1 MKKAISVAVT
11 TAAVTGAAIFAS
23 LKFGPESG
31 STTFSSTL
39 PILDRQAEEKRLHDA
54 FDKSKISSP
63 SATDFASFCKE
74 GYAAAC
80 VESARA
86 ELVTCQEKKTDEAC
100 KVASTLLMRTCEQG
114 FIQSCD
120 SIFQVNELIPQ
131 REEARGHLERFCD
144 LQVAGSCLTFEMS
157 LRNQLDLDRLATDV
171 DKAKWTKIRNR
182 YISISDEN
190 CDKGHYFSCL
200 SLLDEDA
207 STADPKRIESAEK
220 RLTAICDKA
229 QEQFEKEDC
238 LFFAE
243 YLAMTG
249 RVPEGQRYADA
260 ACATES
266 EVGCLSSARISFSQK
281 GGEQKGL
288 TNLKRSCELGRDTW
302 YAQARGYCD
311 ALESAASEGVS
322 SWAEISRKPANS
334 EAGEERTFAE
344 FMKIQPRQP
353 Y

>member
-1 MKKAISVAVT
+1 MKKPIFVAVLA
-11 TAAVTGAAIFAS
+11 AAVTGAALYAGI
-23 LKFGPESG
+23 KFGPETG
-31 STTFSSTL
+31 STTFASTL

-54 FDKSKISSP
+54 FDRGQITTP
-63 SATDFASFCKE
+63 SATDFAKFCKD

-80 VESARA
+80 VESART

-100 KVASTLLMRTCEQG
+100 SVARTLLMKTCEQG

-120 SIFQVNELIPQ
+120 SIFQVKELIPQ

-157 LRNQLDLDRLATDV
+157 LRNQLDLDRLATNV
-171 DKAKWTKIRNR
+171 DKVKWTKIRNR

-207 STADPKRIESAEK
+207 STADAKRIESAEK
-220 RLTAICDKA
+220 RLAAICDKA
-229 QEQFEKEDC
+229 KEQFEKEDC

-249 RVPEGQRYADA
+249 RIAEGQRYAEA
-260 ACATES
+260 ACATDS

-281 GGEQKGL
+281 GGDKKGL
-288 TNLKRSCELGRDTW
+288 ASLKRSCELGKDTW